1 MIEKIYDV
9 NNLIDIIKDYSLN
22 LHKTTFRYGID
33 YIKCDKYLKEK
44 YPKIF
49 KELEDYFIPRKVIFI
64 YNSISDSKYPIK
76 TLIEIGNKYEME
88 TMIGVPRAIITPI
101 NDVESKIEDL
111 TWVSLESLTENEIND
126 YKSKLTL
133 SLNIVNYNWLNGNK
147 IDEIIELIDEKI
159 TTDKFIDNLKSNKYY
174 NLTLNIN
181 KLNLEE
187 RLILADK
194 FNTEIRKDCLNT
206 IRDGYL
212 DVELTEVERHNW
224 LNCLSVIP
232 TEILIITHNKNEYK
246 IYI

>member
-159 TTDKFIDNLKSNKYY
+159 TTDKFIDNLKSNKYH